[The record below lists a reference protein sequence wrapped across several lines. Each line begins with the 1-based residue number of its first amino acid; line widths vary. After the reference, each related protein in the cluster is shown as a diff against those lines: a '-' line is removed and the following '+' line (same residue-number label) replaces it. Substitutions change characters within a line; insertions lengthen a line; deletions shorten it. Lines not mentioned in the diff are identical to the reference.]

1 MKTIIIRKAE
11 GGRHE
16 SSNSSGPGIRIGT
29 YSGSWR
35 VSHRKDSFCI
45 RKLRGGLAL
54 MGLVLRAQFFSSQ
67 ARFFVMLF
75 NSVAIRRFAGHV
87 IGRIHEHY

>member
-1 MKTIIIRKAE
+1 
-11 GGRHE
+11 
-16 SSNSSGPGIRIGT
+16 
-29 YSGSWR
+29 
-35 VSHRKDSFCI
+35 
-45 RKLRGGLAL
+45 